1 MYKMM
6 YLTGRNGTLINSW
19 SNNVVDLLSR
29 LGLSYLWNIR
39 NVSLSSLNTVIQVR
53 FTFDAYL
60 SCVSNIK
67 HRNSLI

>member
-39 NVSLSSLNTVIQVR
+39 K
-53 FTFDAYL
+53 YG
-60 SCVSNIK
+60 K
-67 HRNSLI
+67 YP